1 LNKFLIIRFSSIG
14 DIVLTTPVV
23 RCLKLQVAG
32 AEVHFLTKKG
42 FASILQPN
50 PYIDK
55 LHLLE
60 DDLQKTI
67 RLLKDEKYDYIID
80 LHHNLRTLRVKLG
93 LGVKS
98 FSFDKLNTEKWL
110 FTALKVNRLPD
121 IHIVDRYLS
130 TLNSFGVYNDGKG
143 LDFFIS
149 EKDRVSLENLPES
162 FRHGFIALV
171 LGATFATKQLPVEK
185 LDLLCSLL
193 KQPVILFGGPTE
205 KEMGEAIAQKHPH
218 SFNASGKFSL
228 AQSADLLRQSAVV
241 ITHDT
246 GLMHIAA
253 AFQKPVISI
262 WGNTVPEFGMGPY
275 FGENAATQSRLFEVK
290 NLSCRPC
297 SKIGYKKCP
306 KGHFNCM
313 QLQDIASIANEANGL
328 IDFISSKPLGR

>member
-1 LNKFLIIRFSSIG
+1 MPKFLIIRFSSIG

-23 RCLKLQVAG
+23 RCLKQQVPL

-50 PYIDK
+50 PFIDK
-55 LHLLE
+55 LYLLD

-67 RLLKDEKYDYIID
+67 GWLKAEKYDYIID
-80 LHHNLRTLRVKLG
+80 LHHNLRTLRIKLG
-93 LGVKS
+93 IGAKS
-98 FSFDKLNTEKWL
+98 ISFDKLNTQKWL
-110 FTALKVNRLPD
+110 LTALKVNRLPA
-121 IHIVDRYLS
+121 IHIVDRYLA
-130 TLNSFGVYNDGKG
+130 TLNRFGVTNDGKG
-143 LDFFIS
+143 LDFFIL
-149 EKDRVSLENLPES
+149 ENDRVNRESLPEP
-162 FRHGFIALV
+162 FRQRFIALV

-193 KQPVILFGGPTE
+193 NQPVILFGGPTE
-205 KEMGEAIAQKHPH
+205 KKMGEALAQKHPH
-218 SFNASGKFSL
+218 SYNACGKFSL
-228 AQSADLLRQSAVV
+228 AQSADLLQQSAVV

-262 WGNTVPEFGMGPY
+262 WGNTVPEFGMEPY
-275 FGENAATQSRLFEVK
+275 FGKNAPTLSRLFEVK

-313 QLQDIASIANEANGL
+313 HLQDIASIANEANGL
-328 IDFISSKPLGR
+328 IDFISSNPRGG